1 MTEWRKKIA
10 RSERMLSDLCCFA
23 NSLQFREYLEAN
35 GYDTSLMGIDDSES
49 QIDTEF
55 TEKPEKGDD

>member
-1 MTEWRKKIA
+1 
-10 RSERMLSDLCCFA
+10 MLSDLCCFA